1 MDAHGGDVLE
11 AASVAKRAVLR
22 TIMGCA
28 YTRSR
33 DDDAAMIET
42 SHITGLILAGGR
54 GSRMGGV
61 DKGLQAH
68 LGMPLAMHA
77 LLRLSPQ
84 VGEVMINANR
94 NLAAYESMG
103 APVWPDALPDYPG
116 PLAGFLAGLEH
127 CATPYLATVPCDSP
141 HFPEDLVARLAE
153 RLDADDAEIAIAA
166 TREDG
171 ELRLQPVFCL
181 MKSMV
186 LESLVEFTTGGR
198 RKIDAWTATLRH
210 VAVEFEDAGAFF
222 NANTVAELRGLRR

>member
-1 MDAHGGDVLE
+1 MID
-11 AASVAKRAVLR
+11 
-22 TIMGCA
+22 
-28 YTRSR
+28 R
-33 DDDAAMIET
+33 DD
-42 SHITGLILAGGR
+42 ITGLILAGGR

-141 HFPEDLVARLAE
+141 QFPEDLVARLAE

-181 MKSMV
+181 MNATV
-186 LESLVEFTTGGR
+186 IESLVRFTGSGQ

-210 VAVEFEDAGAFF
+210 VAVEFDDARAFV
-222 NANTVAELRGLRR
+222 NANTVAELRGLQR

>member
-1 MDAHGGDVLE
+1 MID
-11 AASVAKRAVLR
+11 
-22 TIMGCA
+22 
-28 YTRSR
+28 R
-33 DDDAAMIET
+33 DD
-42 SHITGLILAGGR
+42 ITGLVLAGGR

-77 LLRLSPQ
+77 VLRLSPQ
-84 VGEVMINANR
+84 VGHIMINANR

-127 CATPYLATVPCDSP
+127 CATPYLVTVPCDSP
-141 HFPEDLVARLAE
+141 QFPEDLVARLAE
-153 RLDADDAEIAIAA
+153 RLDMEGAEIAIAA

-181 MKSMV
+181 MNATV
-186 LESLVEFTTGGR
+186 VESLIRFTGTGQ

-210 VAVEFEDAGAFF
+210 VAVEFDDASAFV
-222 NANTVAELRGLRR
+222 NANTVAELRGLQR